1 MTYTK
6 FDIDNVLNS
15 WGSEVSNPAVFVFA
29 HQDDETL
36 TFGAEI
42 EYHKAHGRYCIGV
55 LATDGRSSGVR
66 TALGLSIEDFVK
78 ARNLELVNAATEL
91 GLDEVHLS
99 GAHDGSLNQVT
110 ADALA
115 AYWVRLYP
123 LGSFKVPDPLDDHP
137 DHRALGVAFKKLKTG
152 TPTLDIRFYVKP
164 EQRSQYAGLR
174 FTRGGVA
181 TVAAANAYKYID
193 VPNGSYGIG
202 YGSVPVDFDSI
213 IDNPISYFYL

>member
-6 FDIDNVLNS
+6 FDIDNVLNA
-15 WGSEVSNPAVFVFA
+15 WGSTVTNPAVFVFA

-36 TFGAEI
+36 TFGAEV

-66 TALGLSIEDFVK
+66 TSLGLSIEDFVK
-78 ARNLELVNAATEL
+78 ARNLELVNAATAL
-91 GLDEVHLS
+91 GLDEIHLS
-99 GAHDGSLNQVT
+99 GARDGSLSQGQ

-115 AYWVRLYP
+115 AFWVRLYP
-123 LGSFKVPDPLDDHP
+123 GGSFKVPDPLDDHA

-152 TPTLDIRFYVKP
+152 TPSLDIRFYVKP

-174 FTRGGVA
+174 FTRGGQA
-181 TVAAANAYKYID
+181 TIDAANEYKVID
-193 VPNGSYGIG
+193 PDNGRYGIG

-213 IDNPISYFYL
+213 IANPISYFYL